1 MTEISNRDFV
11 IVGLQPWYIDLG
23 CNAKDIAYQLARR
36 NRVLYINAPIK
47 RKIYLAGKD
56 ANFDKHIRLLK
67 NNEDQLSAI
76 SDNLWEFYPSC
87 LTESA
92 NWLPSTGLFRLVN
105 YYNNRRYA
113 REIRKACARLG
124 FQNIILLNDND
135 PYNGFYLKEL
145 LRPAL
150 YIYYM
155 RDFLQGFD
163 YWKKHTSV
171 IEPELI
177 RKSDI
182 VVANSTYFADY
193 TRSINENAFYIGQGC
208 NLQAFDPASVG
219 ALPSDIQQLTHPVI
233 GYVGALNSSRLDH
246 DIIGSI
252 ARENPQWS
260 IVLVGPEDD
269 AFRQSDLHQL
279 PNVHFTGARP
289 FADLAAYV
297 KSFDVCINPQ
307 YNNSITQGNYPLKID
322 EYLAMGKPVVAT
334 RTTAMKLFEAYT
346 FLAGS
351 PQEYSSLIKKALE
364 TDSAQ
369 QAQERIQFANT
380 HTWENSVAAIY
391 SAIAGTNKKD
401 RS

>member
-36 NRVLYINAPIK
+36 NRVLYINAPVK

-56 ANFDKHIRLLK
+56 PNFNKHISLLRNK
-67 NNEDQLSAI
+67 EDQLVAI

-92 NWLPSTGLFRLVN
+92 NWLPSTGLFRIVN

-113 REIRKACARLG
+113 REIRKACSRLG
-124 FQNIILLNDND
+124 FQQIILLNDND

-145 LRPAL
+145 LRPSL

-163 YWKKHTSV
+163 YWKKHTS
-171 IEPELI
+171 ILEPELI
-177 RKSDI
+177 RKADI
-182 VVANSTYFADY
+182 IVANSTYFAEY
-193 TRSINENAFYIGQGC
+193 TRSLNQNAFYIGQGC
-208 NLQAFDPASVG
+208 NLQAFDPA
-219 ALPSDIQQLTHPVI
+219 AFDIPLTDIQQLTRPII

-246 DIIGSI
+246 AIIRTI
-252 ARENPQWS
+252 ATENPQWN

-269 AFRQSDLHQL
+269 AFKQSDLHQIA
-279 PNVHFTGARP
+279 NVHFTGSRP
-289 FADLAAYV
+289 FSELAAYV
-297 KSFDVCINPQ
+297 KAFDVCINPQ
-307 YNNSITQGNYPLKID
+307 FNNTITQGNYPLKID

-334 RTTAMKLFEAYT
+334 RTTAMKLFEAHT
-346 FLAGS
+346 FLADG
-351 PQEYSSLIKKALE
+351 PQEYSTLIKKALE
-364 TDSAQ
+364 TDNPQ
-369 QAQERIQFANT
+369 QAQERIRFAKT
-380 HTWENSVAAIY
+380 HTWENSVAEIYRAITQ
-391 SAIAGTNKKD
+391 SNKKD
-401 RS
+401 RP